1 METFE
6 LVAKDL
12 YDALTQTQR
21 DQLLEL
27 AEDRI
32 SIDGYGRHTP
42 EARGY
47 YMAHIASM
55 RNRGSDAGGQL
66 TSKSAGDISIGFS
79 GPDSDDSLKSTW
91 YGQQVLDYQKQNRSG
106 FGPVVGSI

>member
-12 YDALTQTQR
+12 YDGLTQTQR

-55 RNRGSDAGGQL
+55 INRGSDAGGQL
-66 TSKSAGDISIGFS
+66 TSKSAGDISVSYS
-79 GPDSDDSLKSTW
+79 GPDGDESLKSTW
-91 YGQQVLDYQKQNRSG
+91 YGQKVLDYQRQNRSG
-106 FGPVVGSI
+106 FGPVVGSL